1 MHISVTCVLEMYS
14 STVSVCLCS
23 TEENSRDAQYR
34 SVQRRGV
41 PLGIVQHREA
51 GMEESVELG
60 LMATGLERLSFLIP
74 GEHDLRSTLAACRGM
89 LVCDMNAETGS
100 DIHAVIAR
108 CDGNVCPEQRVSEL
122 YIYVVYISS
131 M

>member
-1 MHISVTCVLEMYS
+1 MYS

-74 GEHDLRSTLAACRGM
+74 GEHVRDRDSDRNDLRSTLAACRGM